1 MDVTTCTLTDN
12 ELILGYKEGDY
23 SCFEI
28 LLSRYQSK
36 VYGYIFSVVKDKD
49 IADDIFQDTFLKA
62 IQKLQMRKY
71 SPTGKFNAWMIRIA
85 HNAIMDYYRRQKAK
99 HLIDAEGDDLLIAQ
113 MSDKQ
118 ILETSREDLL
128 ANAQVMDDVR
138 NMIDYLPEVQSEI
151 VKMRYYQNL
160 SFKEI
165 SEITGASI
173 NTCLGRMRYALINMR
188 RLAKENR
195 MQLQLV

>member
-1 MDVTTCTLTDN
+1 MDKLSQLTDE
-12 ELILGYKEGDY
+12 ELALEYMEGNNRAFD
-23 SCFEI
+23 I
-28 LLSRYQSK
+28 LLNRTQM
-36 VYGYIFSVVKDKD
+36 GIFSYIVFIVRNREV
-49 IADDIFQDTFLKA
+49 ADDIFQDTFLKA

>member
-1 MDVTTCTLTDN
+1 MDKLSQLTDE
-12 ELILGYKEGDY
+12 ELALEYMEGNNRAFD
-23 SCFEI
+23 I
-28 LLSRYQSK
+28 LLNRTQT
-36 VYGYIFSVVKDKD
+36 GIFSYIVFIVRNREV
-49 IADDIFQDTFLKA
+49 ADDIFQDTFLKA

-85 HNAIMDYYRRQKAK
+85 HNAIMDYYRREKAK

>member
-1 MDVTTCTLTDN
+1 MDKLSQLTDE
-12 ELILGYKEGDY
+12 ELALEYMEGNNRAFD
-23 SCFEI
+23 I
-28 LLSRYQSK
+28 LLNRTQT
-36 VYGYIFSVVKDKD
+36 GIFSYIVFIVRNREV
-49 IADDIFQDTFLKA
+49 ADDIFQDTFLKA

-138 NMIDYLPEVQSEI
+138 NMIDYLPEVQREI

>member
-1 MDVTTCTLTDN
+1 MDKLSQLTDE
-12 ELILGYKEGDY
+12 ELALEYMEGNNRAFD
-23 SCFEI
+23 I
-28 LLSRYQSK
+28 LLNRTQT
-36 VYGYIFSVVKDKD
+36 GIFSYIVFIVRNREV
-49 IADDIFQDTFLKA
+49 ADDIFQDTFLKA

-99 HLIDAEGDDLLIAQ
+99 HLIDAEGDDLRIAQ

>member
-1 MDVTTCTLTDN
+1 MDKLSQLTDE
-12 ELILGYKEGDY
+12 ELALEYMEGNNRAFD
-23 SCFEI
+23 I
-28 LLSRYQSK
+28 LLNRTQT
-36 VYGYIFSVVKDKD
+36 GIFSYIVFIVRNREV
-49 IADDIFQDTFLKA
+49 ADDIFQDTFLKA

-195 MQLQLV
+195 MQLRLV

>member
-1 MDVTTCTLTDN
+1 MDKLSQLTDE
-12 ELILGYKEGDY
+12 ELALEYMEGNNRAFD
-23 SCFEI
+23 I
-28 LLSRYQSK
+28 LLNRTQT
-36 VYGYIFSVVKDKD
+36 GIFSYIVFIVRNREV
-49 IADDIFQDTFLKA
+49 ADDIFQDTFLKA

-138 NMIDYLPEVQSEI
+138 NMIDYLPEVQSET

>member
-1 MDVTTCTLTDN
+1 MDKLSQLTDE
-12 ELILGYKEGDY
+12 ELALEYMEGNNRAFD
-23 SCFEI
+23 I
-28 LLSRYQSK
+28 LLNRTQT
-36 VYGYIFSVVKDKD
+36 GIFSYIVFIVRNREV
-49 IADDIFQDTFLKA
+49 ADDIFQDTFLKA
-62 IQKLQMRKY
+62 IQKLQMHKY
-71 SPTGKFNAWMIRIA
+71 SPMGKFNAWMIRIA

-151 VKMRYYQNL
+151 VKMRYDQNL
-160 SFKEI
+160 AFKEI

>member
-1 MDVTTCTLTDN
+1 MDKLSQLTDE
-12 ELILGYKEGDY
+12 ELALEYMEGNNRAFD
-23 SCFEI
+23 I
-28 LLSRYQSK
+28 LLNRTQT
-36 VYGYIFSVVKDKD
+36 GIFSYIVFIVRNREV
-49 IADDIFQDTFLKA
+49 ADDIFQDTFLKA

-128 ANAQVMDDVR
+128 TNAQVMDDVR

>member
-1 MDVTTCTLTDN
+1 MDKLSQLTDE
-12 ELILGYKEGDY
+12 ELALEYMEGNNRAFD
-23 SCFEI
+23 I
-28 LLSRYQSK
+28 LLNRTQT
-36 VYGYIFSVVKDKD
+36 GIFSYIVFIVRNREV
-49 IADDIFQDTFLKA
+49 ADDIFQDTFLKA

-151 VKMRYYQNL
+151 VKMRYYKNL

>member
-1 MDVTTCTLTDN
+1 MDKLSQLTDE
-12 ELILGYKEGDY
+12 ELALEYMEGNNRAFD
-23 SCFEI
+23 I
-28 LLSRYQSK
+28 LLNRTQT
-36 VYGYIFSVVKDKD
+36 GIFSYIVFIVRNREV
-49 IADDIFQDTFLKA
+49 ADDIFQDTSLKA

>member
-1 MDVTTCTLTDN
+1 MDKLSQLTDE
-12 ELILGYKEGDY
+12 ELALEYMEGNNRAFD
-23 SCFEI
+23 I
-28 LLSRYQSK
+28 LLNRTQT
-36 VYGYIFSVVKDKD
+36 GIFSYIVFIVRNREV
-49 IADDIFQDTFLKA
+49 ADDIFQDTFLTA
-62 IQKLQMRKY
+62 IQKLQLRKY

>member
-1 MDVTTCTLTDN
+1 MDKLSQLTDE
-12 ELILGYKEGDY
+12 ELALEYMEGNNRAFD
-23 SCFEI
+23 I
-28 LLSRYQSK
+28 LLNRTQT
-36 VYGYIFSVVKDKD
+36 GIFSYIVFIVRNREV
-49 IADDIFQDTFLKA
+49 ADDIFQDTFLKA

>member
-1 MDVTTCTLTDN
+1 MDKLSQLTDE
-12 ELILGYKEGDY
+12 ELALEYMEGNNRAFD
-23 SCFEI
+23 I
-28 LLSRYQSK
+28 LLNRTQT
-36 VYGYIFSVVKDKD
+36 GIFSYIVFIVRNREV
-49 IADDIFQDTFLKA
+49 ADDIFQDTFLKA

-99 HLIDAEGDDLLIAQ
+99 HLIDAECDDLLIAQ

>member
-1 MDVTTCTLTDN
+1 MDKLSQLTDE
-12 ELILGYKEGDY
+12 ELALEYMEGNNRAFD
-23 SCFEI
+23 I
-28 LLSRYQSK
+28 LLNRTQT
-36 VYGYIFSVVKDKD
+36 GIFSYIVFIVRNREV
-49 IADDIFQDTFLKA
+49 ADDIFQDTFLKA

-195 MQLQLV
+195 IQLQLV

>member
-1 MDVTTCTLTDN
+1 MRKLSQLTDE
-12 ELILGYKEGDY
+12 ELALEYMEGNNRAFDV
-23 SCFEI
+23 
-28 LLSRYQSK
+28 LLSRTQT
-36 VYGYIFSVVKDKD
+36 GIFSYIVFIVRNREV
-49 IADDIFQDTFLKA
+49 ADDIFQDTFLKA

>member
-1 MDVTTCTLTDN
+1 MKKLSQLTDE
-12 ELILGYKEGDY
+12 ELALEYMEGNNRAFD
-23 SCFEI
+23 E
-28 LLSRYQSK
+28 LLSRTQT
-36 VYGYIFSVVKDKD
+36 GIFSYIVFIVRNREV
-49 IADDIFQDTFLKA
+49 ADDIFQDTFLKA

>member
-1 MDVTTCTLTDN
+1 MDKLSQLTDE
-12 ELILGYKEGDY
+12 ELALEYMEGNNRAFD
-23 SCFEI
+23 I
-28 LLSRYQSK
+28 LLNRTQT
-36 VYGYIFSVVKDKD
+36 GIFSYIVFIVRNREV
-49 IADDIFQDTFLKA
+49 ADDIFQDTFLKA

-85 HNAIMDYYRRQKAK
+85 HNAIMDYYCRQKAK

>member
-1 MDVTTCTLTDN
+1 MDKLSQLTDE
-12 ELILGYKEGDY
+12 ELALEYMEGNNRAFD
-23 SCFEI
+23 I
-28 LLSRYQSK
+28 LLNRTQT
-36 VYGYIFSVVKDKD
+36 GIFSYIVFIVRNREV
-49 IADDIFQDTFLKA
+49 ADDIFQDTFLKA

-173 NTCLGRMRYALINMR
+173 NTCLGRMRYALLNLR
-188 RLAKENR
+188 RMAEDNN
-195 MQLQLV
+195 VTFA

>member
-1 MDVTTCTLTDN
+1 MDKLSQLTDE
-12 ELILGYKEGDY
+12 ELALEYMEGNNRAFD
-23 SCFEI
+23 I
-28 LLSRYQSK
+28 LLNRTQT
-36 VYGYIFSVVKDKD
+36 GIFSYIVFIVRNREV
-49 IADDIFQDTFLKA
+49 ADDIFQDTFLKA

-173 NTCLGRMRYALINMR
+173 NTCLGRMRYAVINMR

>member
-1 MDVTTCTLTDN
+1 MDKLSQLTDE
-12 ELILGYKEGDY
+12 ELALEYMEGNNRAFD
-23 SCFEI
+23 I
-28 LLSRYQSK
+28 LLNRTQT
-36 VYGYIFSVVKDKD
+36 GIFSYIVFIVRNREV
-49 IADDIFQDTFLKA
+49 ADDIFQDTFLKA

-85 HNAIMDYYRRQKAK
+85 HNAIMDYYRREKAK

-195 MQLQLV
+195 MPLQLV

>member
-1 MDVTTCTLTDN
+1 MDKLSQLTDE
-12 ELILGYKEGDY
+12 ELALEYMEGNNRAFD
-23 SCFEI
+23 I
-28 LLSRYQSK
+28 LLNRTQT
-36 VYGYIFSVVKDKD
+36 GIFSYIVFIVRNREV
-49 IADDIFQDTFLKA
+49 ADDIFQDTFLKA

-138 NMIDYLPEVQSEI
+138 NMIVYLPEVQSEI